1 MDINSS
7 SRSRFGIRFSLLAR
21 RWRAVLEVHLANA
34 GLTDATWSPLIHLS
48 ETGGGMTQKDLALLV
63 GVNDSS
69 LVRVLD
75 ILERQGLIER
85 RSSESDGRAR
95 LVYMTAE
102 GEQRVANIRRE
113 LSKGEQIL
121 LADLAE
127 AEISAMLQSF
137 HIIDQRITTFE
148 NEMLASD
155 NSKKLKQHG
164 R

>member
-1 MDINSS
+1 
-7 SRSRFGIRFSLLAR
+7 
-21 RWRAVLEVHLANA
+21 
-34 GLTDATWSPLIHLS
+34 
-48 ETGGGMTQKDLALLV
+48 MTQKDLALLV